1 MFIAYLPKVFYRL
14 HKACLCLSHQSTIS
28 IIDQFGED
36 YDEPVISWLNETL
49 ESLLQV
55 SENFN

>member
-1 MFIAYLPKVFYRL
+1 MITAYLPKVFNRL
-14 HKACLCLSHQSTIS
+14 HKACLCLSHRSTIS

-36 YDEPVISWLNETL
+36 YDEPVISWRNETL

-55 SENFN
+55 SEYFN